1 MKNIEKTIFDER
13 LDNLKEIIKQE
24 IKSYDSK
31 KNNHETISFNDE
43 DFDDLTK
50 KIIKKLINDGDQGVN
65 AVSPDQLKLLS
76 HEIKIKLHELF
87 MEFGTDSKFKY
98 NPSSSSDNDQDS
110 ASTPL
115 ASIQESVLNPESS
128 STQPQVQTQASSPA
142 QTSAK
147 AQSQTLVQPQSQPQ
161 PQAQA
166 QTQTLVQ
173 PQSQPQP
180 QTLVQPQS
188 QASVQASDKTP
199 AQPQSQAS
207 AQTSAQALAQA
218 QASVQ
223 ASDKTPAQPQSQ
235 ASDQTPAPALAQD
248 LAQTPAQVQAEAS
261 SSAQG
266 PAPALA
272 QDLAQTPAQVQAEAS
287 SSAQGPAPAPDQT
300 QDPAQNQNSNES
312 KMSEKKY
319 LDNSGDIIGLIQAEK
334 GKFIEKKGEFIGDFN
349 STLCKAKFFIAEI
362 GNFEINFS
370 LVRLLKELDDKEI
383 TEVKSDQIT
392 EPKNLKQSCKEI
404 IETWKAISNWLSEDI
419 SEDKIFFEENN
430 SNTKS
435 IPAWKKNKPLNCQD
449 LLKGKKFSLEKKI
462 NLKEFVIK
470 IKNHDIAIKKYLDEL
485 KQAMEEE
492 IKQDGDKKIFPI
504 WKQDYFFPPRIFYKN
519 SPQSSQNLE
528 SDVSSKEVKI
538 DDLLKLIERKINERK
553 EKIKSG
559 KMEVIREN
567 EGSEEI
573 KVTVKIEKKAYY
585 NLKSR
590 PNSIIDSDHHENLK
604 KSVEALNS
612 LSSSVTATAQT
623 AIASTTASQV
633 SVNAKV
639 ETSIRSI

>member
-13 LDNLKEIIKQE
+13 LDNLNEIIKQE

-31 KNNHETISFNDE
+31 KNNHEIIYFNDE

-65 AVSPDQLKLLS
+65 AVSPNQLELLS

-110 ASTPL
+110 ATTQL
-115 ASIQESVLNPESS
+115 APIQESVLNPESS

-147 AQSQTLVQPQSQPQ
+147 AQSQ

-166 QTQTLVQ
+166 SDQTPAQAQT
-173 PQSQPQP
+173 

-207 AQTSAQALAQA
+207 AQTSAQ
-218 QASVQ
+218 
-223 ASDKTPAQPQSQ
+223 PQSQ
-235 ASDQTPAPALAQD
+235 TSDQTSAQALAQD
-248 LAQTPAQVQAEAS
+248 LAQTPAQ
-261 SSAQG
+261 
-266 PAPALA
+266 
-272 QDLAQTPAQVQAEAS
+272 DQAEAS

-334 GKFIEKKGEFIGDFN
+334 GKFIEEEGKFIGDFN

-370 LVRLLKELDDKEI
+370 LVRLLKELDDKDKE
-383 TEVKSDQIT
+383 SY
-392 EPKNLKQSCKEI
+392 KEI

-419 SEDKIFFEENN
+419 SEDISEDKIFFEEIDK
-430 SNTKS
+430 SNQKT
-435 IPAWKKNKPLNCQD
+435 IPAWKENKPLNCQD
-449 LLKGKKFSLEKKI
+449 LLKGKKFSLEKEI
-462 NLKEFVIK
+462 NLKELIIK

-519 SPQSSQNLE
+519 SPQTSQNLE
-528 SDVSSKEVKI
+528 GDDSSKEVKI
-538 DDLLKLIERKINERK
+538 DDLLKLIERKNI
-553 EKIKSG
+553 
-559 KMEVIREN
+559 

-623 AIASTTASQV
+623 AIASATASQV